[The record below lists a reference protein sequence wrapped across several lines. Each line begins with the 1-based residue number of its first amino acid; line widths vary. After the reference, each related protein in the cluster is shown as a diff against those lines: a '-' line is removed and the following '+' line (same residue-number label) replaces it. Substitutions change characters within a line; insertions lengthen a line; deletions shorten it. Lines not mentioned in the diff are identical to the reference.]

1 MIGDANIWQIALI
14 IFNGLVDVRSYVG
27 RVVSGFMI

>member
-14 IFNGLVDVRSYVG
+14 IFNGLVDVHSYIG
-27 RVVSGFMI
+27 KGGSGFMI